1 MVTTSFT
8 EHNKKTDQSRNGV
21 CQPLCLPLFVF
32 LGSLLF
38 ISFVKNVT
46 NILLESKAWS
56 WFKVLQDDL
65 KVHWA
70 YSSVIAD
77 QGSFVLL
84 NSLLKLSWLCR
95 KGEKFEIA
103 DKERKGGDSARSDIH
118 VERGLAEGGQGVY
131 YGMRAKEKKHDSRGV
146 FRSEEARQGWIIEL
160 FIQRTVR
167 LCLALQGCELR
178 AVYSVATMKGLFHSQ
193 VLANLTCVY
202 LCMWFGEHVNREV
215 WTCLENCSRGSSLEK
230 LWWEIMWSIVIT
242 RNRMLPSLF
251 WFAFLH
257 KFSDASLSKHR
268 LVSCLMSLLFNRER
282 QSFIDAAVMML
293 I

>member
-8 EHNKKTDQSRNGV
+8 EHNKKTDESRNGV

-103 DKERKGGDSARSDIH
+103 DNERKGGDSARSDIH
-118 VERGLAEGGQGVY
+118 VEWGLAEGGREFIMGCVQRRRNMTVVACSGVK
-131 YGMRAKEKKHDSRGV
+131 RRG
-146 FRSEEARQGWIIEL
+146 
-160 FIQRTVR
+160 
-167 LCLALQGCELR
+167 
-178 AVYSVATMKGLFHSQ
+178 KG
-193 VLANLTCVY
+193 
-202 LCMWFGEHVNREV
+202 E
-215 WTCLENCSRGSSLEK
+215 
-230 LWWEIMWSIVIT
+230 
-242 RNRMLPSLF
+242 
-251 WFAFLH
+251 
-257 KFSDASLSKHR
+257 
-268 LVSCLMSLLFNRER
+268 
-282 QSFIDAAVMML
+282 
-293 I
+293 